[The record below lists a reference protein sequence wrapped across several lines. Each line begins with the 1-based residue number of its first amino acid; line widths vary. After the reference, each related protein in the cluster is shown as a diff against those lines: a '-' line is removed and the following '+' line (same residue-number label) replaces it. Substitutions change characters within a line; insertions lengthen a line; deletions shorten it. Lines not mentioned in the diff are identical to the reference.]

1 MVKQRARAHILRVS
15 THTQR
20 GVVGAD
26 LASILAK
33 RTAKPEVRA
42 AARQA
47 AISKAKTAKK
57 EKEATKASRPQGGAP
72 VKVSKMAAKGS
83 KGGR

>member
-1 MVKQRARAHILRVS
+1 MIAHRK
-15 THTQR
+15 R

-47 AISKAKTAKK
+47 AISKAKTEKR
-57 EKEATKASRPQGGAP
+57 EKEATKTRPTGGANVP
-72 VKVSKMAAKGS
+72 KVSKQSMKGGAG

>member
-1 MVKQRARAHILRVS
+1 M
-15 THTQR
+15 
-20 GVVGAD
+20 
-26 LASILAK
+26 AK

-47 AISKAKTAKK
+47 AITKAKTQKREKETAKK
-57 EKEATKASRPQGGAP
+57 ANRPQGGANVP
-72 VKVSKMAAKGS
+72 KVSKQAAKGG

>member
-1 MVKQRARAHILRVS
+1 M
-15 THTQR
+15 
-20 GVVGAD
+20 
-26 LASILAK
+26 AK

-47 AISKAKTAKK
+47 AITKAKTQKREKETAKK
-57 EKEATKASRPQGGAP
+57 ANRPQGGANIP
-72 VKVSKMAAKGS
+72 KVQKANKGGLGGI